1 MSAGDWT
8 AIAVVSICVQ
18 WALWRTWRRFSG
30 RGKGGCDNCPK

>member
-1 MSAGDWT
+1 VNAGDWT
-8 AIAVVSICVQ
+8 AIAVVSICVL